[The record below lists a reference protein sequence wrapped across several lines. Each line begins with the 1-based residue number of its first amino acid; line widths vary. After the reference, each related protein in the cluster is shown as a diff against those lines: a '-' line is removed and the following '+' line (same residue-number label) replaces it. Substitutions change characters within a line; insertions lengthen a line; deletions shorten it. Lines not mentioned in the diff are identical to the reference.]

1 MNASLLSLSRSA
13 VANSEESDRC
23 ENCTVTT
30 LQSLAKQSLE
40 THPVFRGNIQACAI
54 DIVSFGD
61 KLIIHGRV
69 PSWYHK
75 QLLQEILRRVDG
87 AGRVENNVVVMD
99 ALKSL
104 SAN

>member
-1 MNASLLSLSRSA
+1 MNTSLPPLSRSA
-13 VANSEESDRC
+13 VANSEEPDAC
-23 ENCTVTT
+23 ENGAVSN
-30 LQSLAKQSLE
+30 LQSRARQSVE
-40 THPVFRGNIQACAI
+40 THPAFRGNNQACAI
-54 DIVSFGD
+54 DIVSAGD

-87 AGRVENNVVVMD
+87 AGRVENNVLVMD